1 MDYTQC
7 ANVDNP
13 AQTCDSFVANATA
26 LNNPNST
33 CTCRLELVVNQ
44 ELRAPVH
51 VRTVCVWGGGVG
63 YECTDIHTYVHRVP
77 AG

>member
-51 VRTVCVWGGGVG
+51 VRTVCVWGG
-63 YECTDIHTYVHRVP
+63 
-77 AG
+77 